1 LSEHDPETWTPVFE
15 EIMLHHQEQFGAIAA
30 GGRRMRTAM
39 RLIRAAAAI
48 WFCATLSASGAGLFE
63 GPEHHRLDRLVA
75 ARALPRAPRALSAH
89 AEAYLGYK
97 YEHGLGVPQSYEMA
111 LTYYTSSA
119 ERGDPTGQYLLGLA
133 YDKGLGVQ
141 QDGVIAY
148 MWLNLAAAH
157 APRQFR
163 EYFLRLRDAEA
174 SKMTPAQITAGQ
186 RLAIEWA
193 PRAPIR

>member
-1 LSEHDPETWTPVFE
+1 
-15 EIMLHHQEQFGAIAA
+15 
-30 GGRRMRTAM
+30 MRTAM
-39 RLIRAAAAI
+39 TLIAAAATI
-48 WFCATLSASGAGLFE
+48 WVCAASGARSADLF
-63 GPEHHRLDRLVA
+63 GVPDRQRLDRVIA
-75 ARALPRAPRALSAH
+75 KRAPAPAVRSLSAH

-111 LTYYTSSA
+111 FVYYTSAA

-133 YDKGLGVQ
+133 YDKGLGAQ

-148 MWLNLAAAH
+148 MWLNLAAAR
-157 APRQFR
+157 APRHFR

-186 RLAIEWA
+186 RLAVEWV
-193 PRAPIR
+193 PRGPLR